1 MFADV
6 PLTKANHL
14 AKLGVSVVGDDH
26 YMRALLARGMVH
38 GEPILL
44 PVYYSREKM
53 LLLNKT
59 TCMFRKKYSK
69 GV

>member
-14 AKLGVSVVGDDH
+14 AKLGISVVGDDH

-44 PVYYSREKM
+44 PMYYSGG
-53 LLLNKT
+53 
-59 TCMFRKKYSK
+59 KKCYF
-69 GV
+69 